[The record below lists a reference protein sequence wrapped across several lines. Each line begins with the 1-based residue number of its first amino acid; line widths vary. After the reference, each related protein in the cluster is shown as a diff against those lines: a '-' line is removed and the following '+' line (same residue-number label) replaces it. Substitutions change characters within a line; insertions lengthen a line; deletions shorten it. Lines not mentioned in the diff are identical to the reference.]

1 MATLTVGL
9 GGTYST
15 IQAAVDAA
23 GNGDTIEIAAG
34 TYREQVTVDGKNITI
49 HGAGSD
55 QTIIESPDAGSL
67 VSNASDLNSGRPT
80 KYAVVTVKGDAD
92 VTIAG
97 VTVDGRDQASIPNPP
112 TNYDF
117 MAIYVLNSD
126 AHITGVVAKGA
137 DEQE

>member
-1 MATLTVGL
+1 MAPTHGQLRRQQTVTRSRRR
-9 GGTYST
+9 GTIAS
-15 IQAAVDAA
+15 
-23 GNGDTIEIAAG
+23 GDS
-34 TYREQVTVDGKNITI
+34 DGKNITI
-49 HGAGSD
+49 LGAGSD
-55 QTIIESPDAGSL
+55 QTIIESPDAASL

-117 MAIYVLNSD
+117 MAI
-126 AHITGVVAKGA
+126 
-137 DEQE
+137 